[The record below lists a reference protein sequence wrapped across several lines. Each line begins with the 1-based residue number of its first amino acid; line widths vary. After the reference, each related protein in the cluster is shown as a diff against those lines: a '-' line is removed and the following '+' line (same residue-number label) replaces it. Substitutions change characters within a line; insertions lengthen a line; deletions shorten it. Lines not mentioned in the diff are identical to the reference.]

1 LKGPA
6 IGLALSGGTAKSV
19 THVGVIKAL
28 VEADIPISYVAGTS
42 GGSIVG
48 TMFATGMPIS
58 TMETVAKTMSWRKL
72 VSIRLT
78 RMGFIS
84 SERIQDF
91 VIETVGNLRFED
103 LAIPSGVTATNLV
116 TGDRKI
122 FKSGPV
128 ALAVRASCSIPQ
140 IYLPVEIDGEFY
152 VDGGLAE
159 YLPVE
164 TAQELGAE
172 FVIASQLAPVD
183 PSHGTGDASLVPAM
197 SKAALA
203 AGADGLLVEVHPA
216 PEQAL
221 CDGRQALRPADF
233 RSLMIELRRLAAAC
247 GRRWVA
253 AESSLSRRA
262 RDGAPSGSFDDEVI
276 AP

>member
-183 PSHGTGDASLVPAM
+183 PSYRRPKNILQLVIQVTGLMARKNFPISEA
-197 SKAALA
+197 K
-203 AGADGLLVEVHPA
+203 
-216 PEQAL
+216 
-221 CDGRQALRPADF
+221 ADF
-233 RSLMIELRRLAAAC
+233 VIHPNVDAYSSFDFEHSAEMIEIGYDTTKR
-247 GRRWVA
+247 
-253 AESSLSRRA
+253 
-262 RDGAPSGSFDDEVI
+262 VI
-276 AP
+276 ADLKETWQRAGGLGPRIARKLLGE